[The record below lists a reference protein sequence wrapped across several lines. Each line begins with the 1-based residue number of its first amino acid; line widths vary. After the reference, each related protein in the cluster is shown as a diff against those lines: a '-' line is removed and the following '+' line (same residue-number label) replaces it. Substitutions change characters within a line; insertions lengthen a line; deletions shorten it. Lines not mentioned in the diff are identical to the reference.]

1 MIKFITATAL
11 FLYFFG
17 IGPYCAVASTTPGIG
32 QVHNCDQAFL
42 PAARSGE
49 HCRHSDGPFNVYV
62 FMPKDT
68 ETAARP
74 PVLYLLGGP
83 GSLVAPRKKRF
94 AALAEQ
100 AQRVIIVPA
109 VADAL
114 LQLDC
119 QSDGAS
125 DAVWGIA
132 ANPEDA
138 SVYGREQQAA
148 RLDGC
153 LSKVRLTSS
162 DGSADLLGTSIIAGQ
177 LYGLREGLGVQGW
190 HLFAESYGARVA
202 LSLATQDRSGTLSQT
217 LDSPETPWVNDFW
230 HTGRNFFN
238 ALKKLSSY
246 CRSHFYCPAKRGR
259 LERDLLRGIAQQN
272 AATAAPVA
280 LKNIIT
286 GQIAAYAKPTRE
298 QLLISSFHAL
308 RTPARAAILPYIG
321 SSPENMRERFGL
333 LLDQLLFPA
342 DGLNTGMHH
351 LIRCSELPM
360 ATWYRALEDDKLEHP
375 EMAPFLS
382 YLAWRQKYACDALAV
397 SPPKTFRVPTL
408 PRVPSLVLSGEL
420 DPVTPPSLVESAFR
434 GADPYLIRRYRA
446 LGHVTHAQKEC
457 VMEDVLSFWESPSSP
472 PKRSACSSDDLA
484 LRFYSPVVVR

>member
-1 MIKFITATAL
+1 M
-11 FLYFFG
+11 
-17 IGPYCAVASTTPGIG
+17 
-32 QVHNCDQAFL
+32 
-42 PAARSGE
+42 
-49 HCRHSDGPFNVYV
+49 
-62 FMPKDT
+62 
-68 ETAARP
+68 
-74 PVLYLLGGP
+74 
-83 GSLVAPRKKRF
+83 
-94 AALAEQ
+94 AEKT
-100 AQRVIIVPA
+100 QRVILVPA
-109 VADAL
+109 VADGL
-114 LQLDC
+114 LHLDC
-119 QSDGAS
+119 KSDGAS

-132 ANPEDA
+132 AKAEEA
-138 SVYGREQQAA
+138 IVYGRKQQAA
-148 RLDGC
+148 KLDAC
-153 LSKVRLTSS
+153 LSRVREAL
-162 DGSADLLGTSIIAGQ
+162 DNGSFDPPGTLITAGQ
-177 LYGLREGLGVQGW
+177 LYGLREKLGIQGW
-190 HLFAESYGARVA
+190 HLFAESYGARV
-202 LSLATQDRSGTLSQT
+202 SLALATLDRTGTLSQT
-217 LDSPETPWVNDFW
+217 LDSPETPWVDGFW
-230 HTGRNFFN
+230 HAGRNFFN
-238 ALKKLSSY
+238 ALKELSSY

-333 LLDQLLFPA
+333 LLDQLLFPG

-360 ATWYRALEDDKLEHP
+360 AIWYRALEDDRLEYP

-382 YLAWRQKYACDALAV
+382 YLAWRQQYACNAIAV
-397 SPPKTFRVPTL
+397 TPPEAFQMPDL

-420 DPVTPPSLVESAFR
+420 DPVTPPSVVETAFR
-434 GADPYLIRRYRA
+434 GSSSYFIRRYRA

-457 VMEDVLSFWESPSSP
+457 VMEDVLFFWESPSSP